1 MTTTATTTSLAYN
14 EKAAY
19 WEKWAETM
27 ARQSHRF
34 NEPLLE
40 AAGVGPGVQLLDLA
54 SGAGE
59 PALSAAALVGPKG
72 HVTASGLELTD
83 CRYVYHDV
91 IELLIVRPAA

>member
-40 AAGVGPGVQLLDLA
+40 AAGVGPGM
-54 SGAGE
+54 
-59 PALSAAALVGPKG
+59 
-72 HVTASGLELTD
+72 
-83 CRYVYHDV
+83 
-91 IELLIVRPAA
+91 